1 MRQAYPSGIR
11 IAAVPRRV
19 GLTIV
24 GAALCLLAVG
34 AGSALPQVPAGDFF
48 EAIDHPAIGYHSV
61 APSDRVA
68 QLARRIA
75 AGEQTLTRDDQTGYL
90 PALLRALDIPVASQL
105 AVFSPTSLQKEII
118 SPQNPRVIYFNES
131 TVVAWPRGGFIEI
144 AAQDPRQGV
153 IFYAMPQQLLP
164 RPSLIRRDDCLR
176 CHYSYATGGVPGL
189 LARSVVTGPRG
200 ESMPFLGNYLTDDRS
215 PLEERWAGWFVT
227 GSTGQGRH
235 LGNQQP
241 PATRNLDL
249 TVAPQPSAVASFPEA
264 LKGHLSQQSDV
275 VAHLVFDHQI
285 RVTNLLTRSGW
296 EVRLAEAEQHDVR
309 ATAERA
315 ARELVD
321 ALVFVDE
328 ARLPDGLGHDSDF
341 AVTFASRGPADSRG
355 RSLRTLD
362 LRARL
367 MRYACSFMIYSE
379 AFDALPAAARDA
391 AYRRLWMVLSGDVKD
406 PRYSRLT
413 AADRAATVE
422 ILKETK
428 TGLPDYFKQP
438 LSR

>member
-11 IAAVPRRV
+11 ITAVPRRV

-176 CHYSYATGGVPGL
+176 CHYSHATGGVPGL

-227 GSTGQGRH
+227 GLGVFAVFAALDRDDDQDTG
-235 LGNQQP
+235 
-241 PATRNLDL
+241 
-249 TVAPQPSAVASFPEA
+249 AVALYVWTWVGEA
-264 LKGHLSQQSDV
+264 IANAFIWRRPR
-275 VAHLVFDHQI
+275 VA
-285 RVTNLLTRSGW
+285 
-296 EVRLAEAEQHDVR
+296 LAG
-309 ATAERA
+309 
-315 ARELVD
+315 
-321 ALVFVDE
+321 
-328 ARLPDGLGHDSDF
+328 GLGM
-341 AVTFASRGPADSRG
+341 G
-355 RSLRTLD
+355 
-362 LRARL
+362 
-367 MRYACSFMIYSE
+367 
-379 AFDALPAAARDA
+379 AFALPAL
-391 AYRRLWMVLSGDVKD
+391 RR
-406 PRYSRLT
+406 
-413 AADRAATVE
+413 
-422 ILKETK
+422 
-428 TGLPDYFKQP
+428 
-438 LSR
+438 